1 MTTTFNHVYAL
12 DATTGKEL
20 WHYKHKMGAFT
31 TFCCGPNNRGV
42 AVEGGKLFMGT
53 LDAKLVALDA
63 QTGKIL

>member
-12 DATTGKEL
+12 NATTGKEL
-20 WHYKHKMGAFT
+20 WRYKHKMGAFT